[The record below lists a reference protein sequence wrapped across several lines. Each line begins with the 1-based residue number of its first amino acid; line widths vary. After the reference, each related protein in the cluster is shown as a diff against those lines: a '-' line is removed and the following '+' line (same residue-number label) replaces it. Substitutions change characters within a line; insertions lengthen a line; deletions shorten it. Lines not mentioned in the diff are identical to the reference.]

1 MPYDAHHGDLRR
13 GGPSGGGTR
22 QPQPLRAAPTGDAG
36 CPPARSPRRGCGRP
50 RPPARP
56 PAAVTRCRA
65 RCSASGCAAGGGVK
79 GDAPRSATG
88 SAQLGSAEGSAAAA
102 RFPRPAWPYLLLL
115 RLRACRRAE
124 ASRGLRVAARR
135 AVAAVEVTW
144 EGKGRAVRHGDTP
157 DTPTA
162 PRRPLRPA
170 PCPPHMATE
179 PSCCSTRSASTA
191 SRAPAAGANHSPPSS
206 NSFRRRKPITVLL
219 LPTVSGGESQ
229 SQSSFFLQLPAAGMP
244 TPPCWVLAL
253 PGRADVM
260 GRGGQVKALDAGGGY
275 AGGRAASAA
284 VPAGPGGALL
294 APHGHALGPRLR
306 GGAGGR
312 AALSVG
318 QL

>member
-36 CPPARSPRRGCGRP
+36 CPPARSPRHGCGRP
-50 RPPARP
+50 HPPARP

-162 PRRPLRPA
+162 PRRPQVALLPSLLGPHRAGAAAARAGLAQPPGAGRSPWARPRLPPRGRASPALPPA
-170 PCPPHMATE
+170 PHRAAPP
-179 PSCCSTRSASTA
+179 PSLPRA
-191 SRAPAAGANHSPPSS
+191 SRHA
-206 NSFRRRKPITVLL
+206 RRRRDRPVAPRSLY
-219 LPTVSGGESQ
+219 E
-229 SQSSFFLQLPAAGMP
+229 AAPNG
-244 TPPCWVLAL
+244 AL
-253 PGRADVM
+253 SRRVPLRC
-260 GRGGQVKALDAGGGY
+260 AG
-275 AGGRAASAA
+275 GGRAARGMEAPDGSLGA
-284 VPAGPGGALL
+284 V
-294 APHGHALGPRLR
+294 
-306 GGAGGR
+306 
-312 AALSVG
+312 
-318 QL
+318 